1 MAKMLSVQI
10 EDLENENQR
19 LKNLE
24 KIIEKIVRNEFGISS
39 KEIHKLIK
47 NNRSTNSI
55 FVSKISDFFE
65 LETDQDFM
73 DFIDIFCTE
82 DFISYYQD
90 KLNSESNTE
99 PQPQ

>member
-1 MAKMLSVQI
+1 MAKTISEQI

-19 LKNLE
+19 LKNLKKISE
-24 KIIEKIVRNEFGISS
+24 KIIRNEFGIGS
-39 KEIHKLIK
+39 KEIHKMIK
-47 NNRSTNSI
+47 NNRSSNSI
-55 FVSKISDFFE
+55 FVSKIADFFE
-65 LETDQDFM
+65 LETDQDFT

-90 KLNSESNTE
+90 KLNSESNTK